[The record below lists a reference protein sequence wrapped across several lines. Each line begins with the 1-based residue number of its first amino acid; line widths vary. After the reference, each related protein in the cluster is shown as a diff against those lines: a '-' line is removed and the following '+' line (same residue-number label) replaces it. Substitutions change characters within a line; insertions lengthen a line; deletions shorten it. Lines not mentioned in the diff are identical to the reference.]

1 MALSSVLTQNQLVG
15 SIPDMFANMQA
26 LIEVSL
32 DSNSFSGSIPPSLYL
47 LAHLQILNLYNNGF
61 TGSLSS
67 SLGTWRELTHLY
79 A

>member
-1 MALSSVLTQNQLVG
+1 
-15 SIPDMFANMQA
+15 MFANMQA

-32 DSNSFSGSIPPSLYL
+32 DSNSLSGSIPPSLYL